1 MQTGLGSAA
10 DDADVADL
18 TDLQA
23 FDGYSSAGGAGNG
36 DEINETPGCNDAE
49 CCTEICEIDPYCCVV
64 VWDIVCRNKA
74 LSGDYPGCND

>member
-1 MQTGLGSAA
+1 MGLLPSGSLQVPTRPFLPPKLLFRA
-10 DDADVADL
+10 DPADIDH
-18 TDLQA
+18 
-23 FDGYSSAGGAGNG
+23 AGGC
-36 DEINETPGCNDAE
+36 PGPESGRDAE